1 MINKK
6 KPEEYIRKILKDEY
20 HDEWKRKSDCSQK
33 NSKIIKES

>member
-20 HDEWKRKSDCSQK
+20 HDEWEKVFF
-33 NSKIIKES
+33 ELTY

>member
-20 HDEWKRKSDCSQK
+20 HDEWKKYLMILLYYS
-33 NSKIIKES
+33 I

>member
-20 HDEWKRKSDCSQK
+20 HDEWK
-33 NSKIIKES
+33 KIFNDSAFTVLYVGED